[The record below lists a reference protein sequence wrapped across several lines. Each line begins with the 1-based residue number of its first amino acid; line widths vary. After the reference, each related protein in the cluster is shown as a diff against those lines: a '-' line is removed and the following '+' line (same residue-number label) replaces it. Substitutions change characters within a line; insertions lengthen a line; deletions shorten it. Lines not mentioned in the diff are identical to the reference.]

1 MAAKR
6 REFLVAAGAAPLAL
20 ALTGQS
26 GSRELTADEQ
36 ANLDVVN
43 DFCAA
48 WETRDA
54 DNVVSFVAEDVVFR
68 FTHDG
73 DILNGRQTMH
83 ERAAGILGNATEVEF
98 AMLETYAFGPLV
110 VNLRVDYF
118 TNADGERRGFRVAG
132 VFYVRDGR
140 IVEWIDALLPADE
153 A

>member
-1 MAAKR
+1 M
-6 REFLVAAGAAPLAL
+6 AL
-20 ALTGQS
+20 AGQS

-43 DFCAA
+43 GFCAA

-54 DNVVSFVAEDVVFR
+54 DNVVSHVAEDVIFR

-73 DILNGRQTMH
+73 DILEGRQTMH
-83 ERAAGILGNATEVEF
+83 ERVSRIVGNATEVEF

-118 TNADGERRGFRVAG
+118 TNPDGERRGFRVAG
-132 VFYVRDGR
+132 VFYVRDGE
-140 IVEWIDALLPADE
+140 IVEWIDALLPSEE

>member
-1 MAAKR
+1 MAPKR
-6 REFLVAAGAAPLAL
+6 REFLAAAGAAPLAL
-20 ALTGQS
+20 ALAGQS

-43 DFCAA
+43 GFCAA

-54 DNVVSFVAEDVVFR
+54 DNVVSHVAEDVIFR

-73 DILNGRQTMH
+73 DILEGRQTMH
-83 ERAAGILGNATEVEF
+83 DRVSRIVGNATEVEF

-118 TNADGERRGFRVAG
+118 TNPDGERRGFRVAG
-132 VFYVRDGR
+132 VFYVRDGE
-140 IVEWIDALLPADE
+140 IVEWIDALLPSEE